1 MGSLPAEIR
10 VESVRCAG
18 SWERERQ
25 GTGNEFP
32 RPASR
37 HPPVA
42 ISPRSSTWGDPGEE
56 PGTAA
61 PPDITTHG
69 PCPGR
74 GRGRSA
80 EGAGGVGGPARY
92 PGIPCRRRDRGGGG
106 RQKCMGIP
114 AKARAGWGHM
124 DYGVWGAG
132 DRGGGTSSP
141 SPSAPPPVAISPRST
156 AWGDPGEEPGT
167 AAPLISQALPPPPRR
182 GRGRSA
188 AGAGGVGADGRSVW
202 VVCRR
207 RRGRGGGAGE
217 EYEPCWRRGYPPARP
232 RS

>member
-25 GTGNEFP
+25 GRGNEFP

-106 RQKCMGIP
+106 RQKCMGIF
-114 AKARAGWGHM
+114 
-124 DYGVWGAG
+124 
-132 DRGGGTSSP
+132 
-141 SPSAPPPVAISPRST
+141 
-156 AWGDPGEEPGT
+156 
-167 AAPLISQALPPPPRR
+167 LQ
-182 GRGRSA
+182 
-188 AGAGGVGADGRSVW
+188 
-202 VVCRR
+202 

-217 EYEPCWRRGYPPARP
+217 VSGYPLPKARPGRGCRRGIRVSPCRRRGWDVGEERIGIPPSGIPAENVAPGGNVSASRAP
-232 RS
+232 LCSRHLFLPVSRHNLPGIEDRSV